1 MLIDI
6 DDIKEGAVV
15 YLQFMRFPDTNEI
28 DCRLRGRP
36 YFIYKIVGEMV
47 YLYAIRSRKYK
58 TTDYFYKI
66 DRNVI
71 RWKK

>member
-28 DCRLRGRP
+28 DCRLKGRP
-36 YFIYKIVGEMV
+36 YYIYKIVEDMV
-47 YLYAIRSRKYK
+47 YLFAIRSRKYI

-66 DRNVI
+66 ERTKI
-71 RWKK
+71 RWK